1 MPRGRPF
8 PKGGQKP
15 PGSGRKKG
23 TPNRVTSAV
32 KVFLAELVDDPQVQ
46 AAVRRRIVKGD
57 TTAFFRA
64 LDQVIG
70 RAKES
75 VDQRIS
81 GPLEI
86 RWKSDE

>member
-1 MPRGRPF
+1 
-8 PKGGQKP
+8 
-15 PGSGRKKG
+15 
-23 TPNRVTSAV
+23 
-32 KVFLAELVDDPQVQ
+32 VFLAELVDDPQVQ

-75 VDQRIS
+75 VGIGRYPVAAPPRCTPIGTHS
-81 GPLEI
+81 TYN
-86 RWKSDE
+86 K